1 MSAEKYSPNDN
12 LGWNG
17 IQAASIQKISAND
30 QYQTGDAVMGRFN
43 YSYDE
48 KYLITL
54 TGRRDGYSAFGQ
66 GNPRAFFPS
75 AALAWVISDEKFMQK
90 TQGILDYLKMRVSYG
105 ENGNREVGRYSALA
119 QLAASTYLYT
129 SPGGVNIPIGA
140 VSTTNMSNPNLK
152 WERQA
157 SINFGIDFST
167 KGGKISGAIDY
178 YVRNTNDLL
187 VNRALPN
194 VTGFN
199 SVITNLGKVDNSG
212 FEFSLNTENIK
223 RTILFGE
230 LPWLH
235 GLIKIK

>member
-1 MSAEKYSPNDN
+1 M
-12 LGWNG
+12 G
-17 IQAASIQKISAND
+17 
-30 QYQTGDAVMGRFN
+30 YQFMEN
-43 YSYDE
+43 
-48 KYLITL
+48 
-54 TGRRDGYSAFGQ
+54 
-66 GNPRAFFPS
+66 
-75 AALAWVISDEKFMQK
+75 KFMQK
-90 TQGILDYLKMRVSYG
+90 IQGVLDYLKMRVSYG

-140 VSTTNMSNPNLK
+140 VQTTNMSNANLK

-157 SINFGIDFST
+157 SVNFGIDFST
-167 KGGKISGAIDY
+167 KGGKISGAVDY
-178 YVRNTNDLL
+178 YIRNTNDLL

-223 RTILFGE
+223 RINPFMSFVFSFE
-230 LPWLH
+230 DFS
-235 GLIKIK
+235 K